1 MFKESFRSV
10 EDLTTAETSEKVE
23 ENEIKMA
30 NNNETSV

>member
-1 MFKESFRSV
+1 VEDLT